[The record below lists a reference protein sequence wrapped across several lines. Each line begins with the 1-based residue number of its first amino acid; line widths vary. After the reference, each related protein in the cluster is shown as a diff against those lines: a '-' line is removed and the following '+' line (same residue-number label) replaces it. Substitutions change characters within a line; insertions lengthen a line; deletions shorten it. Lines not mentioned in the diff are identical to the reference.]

1 MLKIMIVDDD
11 FLVCEE
17 LKGIVT
23 DLEYEVAGVADSG
36 EAAVEMALDV
46 KPDVILMDIVMDNG
60 MDGIEAAG
68 KIMESVDCAVV
79 FVTGHGEEEIFER
92 AKQVE
97 PHGYVLKPY
106 TPMDVRAAIEIGHH
120 KKQVERRLKEAF
132 GKVFKDLKQKSSE
145 LETANLRMEALLNA
159 PTDSMLLLDLDGT
172 VLAANPVAAKRIGL
186 KVDEFVGK
194 CVFDLLTKKLA
205 KTRKAN
211 VAKVIKTKKPVR
223 FIDNRGK
230 TIFDHSIYPIFDNNR
245 KVIQLAIFAKDVT
258 KEVEAIKQ
266 LEEKKRELESKTDLL
281 GDANMAL
288 KIMLQKSNEN
298 REEIEA
304 EVMATLKKMV
314 VPLVQKIKK
323 SDINPTVREHINR
336 LEGNLK
342 YLSSP
347 FSRSLSFE
355 YISLSPKEIQ
365 VANLIR
371 DGRVTREI
379 AEELGMKPGTVE
391 FYRNNIREKIGIR
404 GKKIRLRT
412 HLLSTSGIPS
422 DMFKNHRYKT
432 YIFRRFYSY

>member
-11 FLVCEE
+11 FVICET
-17 LKGIVT
+17 LCGIVT

-36 EAAVEMALDV
+36 KAAVKMALDV

-68 KIMESVDCAVV
+68 KILESLDCAVI

-106 TPMDVRAAIEIGHH
+106 LPMEVKTAIEIGYH

-132 GKVFKDLKQKSSE
+132 AKIFTELEQRTSE
-145 LETANLRMEALLNA
+145 LESANQKLEVLLNA

-172 VLAANPVAAKRIGL
+172 ILAANSIAAKRHRM
-186 KVDEFVGK
+186 KVNEFVGK
-194 CVFDLLTKKLA
+194 CAYDLLTKRLA
-205 KTRKAN
+205 KSRKAN
-211 VAKVIKTKKPVR
+211 LNRVIKSKKRAR
-223 FIDNRGK
+223 FTDQRGK
-230 TIFDHSIYPIFDNNR
+230 TIFDNSVYPIFDNDRN
-245 KVIQLAIFAKDVT
+245 VVQLAIYGKDVT
-258 KEVEAIKQ
+258 EEVESREK
-266 LEEKKRELESKTDLL
+266 LEESKRELESKTDLL

-314 VPLVQKIKK
+314 VPLVLKIKK
-323 SDINPTVREHINR
+323 SEISPTVREHINR
-336 LEGNLK
+336 LEDNLK

-412 HLLSTSGIPS
+412 HLLNLRHS
-422 DMFKNHRYKT
+422 
-432 YIFRRFYSY
+432 

>member
-1 MLKIMIVDDD
+1 MLKVMIVDDD
-11 FLVCEE
+11 FVICET
-17 LKGIVT
+17 LCGIVT
-23 DLEYEVAGVADSG
+23 DLEYEVAGVANSG
-36 EAAVEMALDV
+36 KAAVEMALDV

-68 KIMESVDCAVV
+68 KILESLDCAVI

-106 TPMDVRAAIEIGHH
+106 IPMDVKTAIEIGHH
-120 KKQVERRLKEAF
+120 KKQAERSLKEAY
-132 GKVFKDLKQKSSE
+132 GKVLTDLKQRTTE
-145 LETANLRMEALLNA
+145 LESANQRMEVLLNA
-159 PTDSMLLLDLDGT
+159 PTDSMLLVDLDGNI
-172 VLAANPVAAKRIGL
+172 LAANPVAAKSHGM
-186 KVDEFVGK
+186 KVEEFVGK
-194 CVFDLLTKKLA
+194 CAYDLLSAKLA
-205 KTRKAN
+205 KSRKTN
-211 VAKVIKTKKPVR
+211 LGRVIKSKKR
-223 FIDNRGK
+223 AKFTDKRGK
-230 TIFDHSIYPIFDNNR
+230 SIFDNSVYPIFDNDR
-245 KVIQLAIFAKDVT
+245 KVIQLAIYGKDVT
-258 KEVEAIKQ
+258 EEVESRER
-266 LEEKKRELESKTDLL
+266 LEEKKRELESKTELL

-314 VPLVQKIKK
+314 VPLVLKIKK
-323 SDINPTVREHINR
+323 SEISPSVREHIDR
-336 LEGNLK
+336 LEKNLK

-347 FSRSLSFE
+347 FSRNLSFE

-371 DGRVTREI
+371 DGKVTREI

-412 HLLSTSGIPS
+412 HLLNLRHS
-422 DMFKNHRYKT
+422 
-432 YIFRRFYSY
+432 